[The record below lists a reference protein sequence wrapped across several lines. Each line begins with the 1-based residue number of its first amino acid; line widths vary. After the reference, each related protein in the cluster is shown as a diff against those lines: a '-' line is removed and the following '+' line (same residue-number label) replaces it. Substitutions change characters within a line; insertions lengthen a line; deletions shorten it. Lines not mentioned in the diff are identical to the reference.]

1 MPPGLSSHE
10 QLIQLR
16 KRARRRLVGAI
27 ALVLVATTV
36 LWNVVGHVPD
46 QKLKPQSI
54 NIVELNSSAPAG
66 EPSAKAASQAA
77 AVAVAAATGAAQTE
91 LPAALSEESSQTAAP
106 ATPATPVATA
116 KPEPAA
122 PSTKVEEKKPEPVKQ
137 AEAPKLKPQPEEKL
151 RAEEKPKAK
160 KTDPAAIL
168 EGRVDSEDA
177 PKPKAER
184 TADESV
190 KPSNGKV
197 MIQLAA
203 LSDPDKVDALRS
215 KLANIGGMSAHF
227 SKVQTSKGEVT
238 RVRVGP
244 FSSAS
249 EAQSVLSRL
258 AKAGIT
264 GIVVSH

>member
-27 ALVLVATTV
+27 ALVLIATTV

-54 NIVELNSSAPAG
+54 NIVELNSSAPVA
-66 EPSAKAASQAA
+66 EQSAKAASQAA
-77 AVAVAAATGAAQTE
+77 AAVGAVAAATGVAQTD
-91 LPAALSEESSQTAAP
+91 LPAALPEESKQAAAP
-106 ATPATPVATA
+106 AAPVVSPVAT
-116 KPEPAA
+116 
-122 PSTKVEEKKPEPVKQ
+122 KPEPVAPSAKLEVKQPESVKQ
-137 AEAPKLKPQPEEKL
+137 AETPKPKA
-151 RAEEKPKAK
+151 RAEDKPKAK
-160 KTDPAAIL
+160 KADPAAIL
-168 EGRVDSEDA
+168 EGRMGSEEA
-177 PKPKAER
+177 PKPKAEKK
-184 TADESV
+184 TDESV
-190 KPSNGKV
+190 KPGNGKV

-203 LSDPDKVDALRS
+203 LSDPDKVEALRS
-215 KLANIGGMSAHF
+215 KLDGIAGMSAHF